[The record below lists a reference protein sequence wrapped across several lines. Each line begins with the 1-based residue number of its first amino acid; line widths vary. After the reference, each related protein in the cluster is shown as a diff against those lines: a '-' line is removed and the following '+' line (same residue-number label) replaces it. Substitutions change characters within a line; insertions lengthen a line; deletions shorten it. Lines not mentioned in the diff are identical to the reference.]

1 MGKSSDAALG
11 RRALS
16 VVLSSVWTRTYSC
29 LALRRC
35 NWPICTGLMQIR
47 FRQSPLTLGQQL
59 LGNRCSWTGTR
70 SDLGSSHTGNSCCS
84 LLFIF
89 ILAWKCQLVE
99 NKSLIRNTIWGAVK
113 NKNPQL
119 LNLLWQPTEWS
130 VTSHY
135 HGSKIYRSQQSF
147 FTETAIVKRRKK
159 NMGHHF
165 VLSAI
170 MLRKVIR
177 ISFFSFFLT
186 YMYLQNHGLL
196 RSRYF
201 RTMSKWHDN
210 LFSPSTV
217 LVQFIKVTELLT
229 IFFCKCFFPFFTII
243 CQILLLNL
251 SKHLSSIAITKFNLC
266 IPWIL
271 KAFTCKAMTLP

>member
-1 MGKSSDAALG
+1 MVKSSDAALR

-16 VVLSSVWTRTYSC
+16 VVLSSVWTRSYSC

-35 NWPICTGLMQIR
+35 NWPICTSLMQIR

-59 LGNRCSWTGTR
+59 LGNRCSWTGTGR
-70 SDLGSSHTGNSCCS
+70 GLGSSHTRNSCCS

-99 NKSLIRNTIWGAVK
+99 NKSLIRNTIWGAVN

-119 LNLLWQPTEWS
+119 LNLLWQPIELS
-130 VTSHY
+130 VSSHY

-147 FTETAIVKRRKK
+147 FTETAIVVRKKK

-170 MLRKVIR
+170 MLRKVIH
-177 ISFFSFFLT
+177 ISFFRFF
-186 YMYLQNHGLL
+186 
-196 RSRYF
+196 
-201 RTMSKWHDN
+201 
-210 LFSPSTV
+210 FSSIHVFAEPRFAEIQIFSYHV
-217 LVQFIKVTELLT
+217 KVTWQLILSIYRT
-229 IFFCKCFFPFFTII
+229 SSVHKGHRIANLIF
-243 CQILLLNL
+243 L
-251 SKHLSSIAITKFNLC
+251 
-266 IPWIL
+266 
-271 KAFTCKAMTLP
+271 

>member
-1 MGKSSDAALG
+1 MVKSSDAALG

-59 LGNRCSWTGTR
+59 LGNRCSWTGTG
-70 SDLGSSHTGNSCCS
+70 SDLGSSHTRNSCCS

-89 ILAWKCQLVE
+89 ILAWKCQLDK
-99 NKSLIRNTIWGAVK
+99 NKSLIRNTIWGAVN

-119 LNLLWQPTEWS
+119 LNLLWQPIELS
-130 VTSHY
+130 VSSHY

-147 FTETAIVKRRKK
+147 FTETAIVVRRKK
-159 NMGHHF
+159 KMGHHF
-165 VLSAI
+165 VPRAV
-170 MLRKVIR
+170 MLRKVIHV
-177 ISFFSFFLT
+177 SFFFFVFFLP

-196 RSRYF
+196 RSRNF
-201 RTMSKWHDN
+201 ATMARWNNHF
-210 LFSPSTV
+210 FSPFTV
-217 LVQFIKVTELLT
+217 QVQFIEVTELLT
-229 IFFCKCFFPFFTII
+229 IIFSCKCFFPFFTIM
-243 CQILLLNL
+243 CQ
-251 SKHLSSIAITKFNLC
+251 F
-266 IPWIL
+266 W
-271 KAFTCKAMTLP
+271 F